1 MKIINLFSLLGFL
14 MLASCAKERCT
25 QVNRYQTQEPV
36 FLSESDFRF
45 TSIKAIEPIQLEQ
58 AGKMAFYKNYIFV
71 NDLDK
76 GILVID
82 NSSPTSPKPIKY
94 YEIMGNKDITIKDNV
109 LYADSYIDLLAIDIS
124 NIEAPTLVSR
134 EKNTFKG
141 SYGYTDS
148 QNRFFVGYKTVWKTE
163 TIDCN
168 NNSMVL
174 NEVNGGAT
182 FTGSSSNSGSN
193 GNTAQVGSMA
203 RFALVN
209 DYLYTVMGLNLN
221 AYNVSDARKPSLTS
235 TQQVGWNIETIYP
248 SGNSLFIGSSSG
260 MYIFDWKS
268 SPERPSAMGQFRHAD
283 ACDPVVVE
291 GNKAYVTLR
300 SGTACNGFTNQMDIV
315 DITNLQAP
323 SLIKTVPF
331 TNPHGLAISNNTV
344 YLCDGPDGLKIMDVS
359 DPLLVA
365 DRQLYASE
373 KFNSFD
379 PILLENNVLLVVGP
393 KELRQYNVTDKRN
406 PVLLSKFAL

>member
-1 MKIINLFSLLGFL
+1 M
-14 MLASCAKERCT
+14 
-25 QVNRYQTQEPV
+25 

>member
-1 MKIINLFSLLGFL
+1 MKFINLFSLLGFL
-14 MLASCAKERCT
+14 ILASCAKERCT

-36 FLSESDFRF
+36 FLSESEFRGA
-45 TSIKAIEPIQLEQ
+45 SIKSKEPIQLEQ

-82 NSSPTSPKPIKY
+82 NSSPTSPKPIRY
-94 YEIMGNKDITIKDNV
+94 YEIMGNKDITIKNNV
-109 LYADSYIDLLAIDIS
+109 LYADSYIDLLVIDIS
-124 NIEAPTLVSR
+124 NIESPNLVSR

-148 QNRFFVGYKTVWKTE
+148 QNRLFVGYKTVWKTE

-168 NNSMVL
+168 ENNLTSTL
-174 NEVNGGAT
+174 GGRNPGPS
-182 FTGSSSNSGSN
+182 FTGSSSNN

-209 DYLYTVMGLNLN
+209 NYLYTVIGLNLN
-221 AYNVSDARKPSLTS
+221 AYNVSDARNPSLTS

-248 SGNSLFIGSSSG
+248 SGDNLFIGSSSG

-359 DPLLVA
+359 DPFLVS